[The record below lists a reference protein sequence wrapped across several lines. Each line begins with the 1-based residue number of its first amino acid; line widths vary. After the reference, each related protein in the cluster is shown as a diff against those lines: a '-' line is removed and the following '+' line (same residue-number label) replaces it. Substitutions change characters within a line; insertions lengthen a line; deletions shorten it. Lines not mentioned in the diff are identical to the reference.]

1 MLVVPTVPAR
11 SRMIRP
17 RFKRNERIH
26 EIALRSHWTF
36 SAKLSLAGL
45 LILVVI
51 VPMLLAGN
59 PEFEALARTTRFLGW
74 VFSISFA
81 AIGIYRYFV
90 LRREARA
97 APSVPDQG
105 GDAE

>member
-1 MLVVPTVPAR
+1 
-11 SRMIRP
+11 MIRP

-26 EIALRSHWTF
+26 EIALRSDWTF
-36 SAKLSLAGL
+36 SAKLSLGGL

-51 VPMLLAGN
+51 VPLLLAGK

-81 AIGIYRYFV
+81 CIGAYRYFV
-90 LRREARA
+90 QRRQAGNPPPLPEDRK
-97 APSVPDQG
+97 
-105 GDAE
+105 DAE

>member
-1 MLVVPTVPAR
+1 
-11 SRMIRP
+11 MIRP

-26 EIALRSHWTF
+26 EIALRSPWTF

-51 VPMLLAGN
+51 IPMLLAGN
-59 PEFEALARTTRFLGW
+59 PELEALANTTRFLGW
-74 VFSISFA
+74 VFSLGFA
-81 AIGIYRYFV
+81 GIGVYRYFV
-90 LRREARA
+90 ERREARQPPA
-97 APSVPDQG
+97 DPP

>member
-1 MLVVPTVPAR
+1 
-11 SRMIRP
+11 MIRP

-26 EIALRSHWTF
+26 EIALRSHWSF

-51 VPMLLAGN
+51 LPLLMAGN
-59 PEFEALARTTRFLGW
+59 PQLEALARTTRFLGW

-81 AIGIYRYFV
+81 CIGVYRYIV
-90 LRREARA
+90 LRREAGRTA
-97 APSVPDQG
+97 DEG
-105 GDAE
+105 KDAE

>member
-1 MLVVPTVPAR
+1 
-11 SRMIRP
+11 MIRP

-81 AIGIYRYFV
+81 GIGVYRYFV
-90 LRREARA
+90 ERREARQ
-97 APSVPDQG
+97 PPVDQAK
-105 GDAE
+105 DPE